1 MKKAKATTNHG
12 RRRTLCFR
20 LPNGV
25 IWTVISG
32 NVMPS
37 IFPGC
42 DLGHGI
48 KKEKIT
54 AFGFCQTS
62 TLANLPE
69 RIQIL

>member
-1 MKKAKATTNHG
+1 MRKAKKMRNGG

-32 NVMPS
+32 NVMPNA
-37 IFPGC
+37 FPGC
-42 DLGHGI
+42 DLGYRIG
-48 KKEKIT
+48 KGKIT
-54 AFGFCQTS
+54 AFGFFQTP